1 MTDIIY
7 LKDLEAYKEMTEKQ
21 KKYVSKSAAYDLSLL
36 PTKQMQEEMRAF
48 LEHRIS
54 EVSISTLMS
63 EKTRYNTLCRFVRKK
78 GTKQKSFRDLERE
91 VWLRKLKGWM
101 LEEGLLL
108 TVKEKEVYGTSSS
121 TRSLLIRYFDIF
133 LKYLEPEDTRP
144 EIEKDIWVLDKLDI
158 PCKENLVKRVR
169 TLNFTRILQQEFRN
183 EVKKGIYLNLQDE
196 AVLSVTKEIGAA
208 KKFSY
213 FLQEKYP
220 DIQSCRDINRELIE
234 SYLLYKRTEKASSK
248 NLHSE
253 LTRLRALFESIGKVM
268 GYANLEGL
276 FMNRDL
282 PPTPKSEFKVY
293 SDTEMKR
300 LNAEIVKMNEQ
311 MARFMVIHQ
320 MLGIRISDTLTLW
333 TDCLVEKNGEWLIR
347 IRQMKT
353 RIYTKSVSNE
363 IAALIQ
369 RAIQYTRE
377 RYGETKYI
385 FVDENDC
392 CKPMQYDTIKVRVI
406 KMIRENDLRDD
417 NGELFGFR
425 THMYRHTY
433 GMKLTEMH
441 LDDWTIARLLG
452 HTSLRNV
459 KYYRL
464 MSNQL
469 LADETRMVREQI
481 SMRILKCLDGWEE
494 EYEQIRQNGCF
505 K

>member
-21 KKYVSKSAAYDLSLL
+21 KKYVSKSASYDLSLL
-36 PTKQMQEEMRAF
+36 PTEQMQEEMRAF

-54 EVSISTLMS
+54 EVSIGTLMS
-63 EKTRYNTLCRFVRKK
+63 EKTRYNTLCRFIRKR
-78 GTKQKSFRDLERE
+78 GTKLKSFRDLERE
-91 VWLRKLKGWM
+91 VWIRKLKGWM

-108 TVKEKEVYGTSSS
+108 SVKETEVYGTPSS

-144 EIEKDIWVLDKLDI
+144 EIEKDIWILDKLDI
-158 PCKENLVKRVR
+158 PCKENLVKKVR
-169 TLNFTRILQQEFRN
+169 TLNFTKILQQEFRN
-183 EVKKGIYLNLQDE
+183 EVKKGIHLNLQNE
-196 AVLSVTKEIGAA
+196 AVLSVMKEIGAA
-208 KKFSY
+208 KNFSY
-213 FLQEKYP
+213 FLNEKYP
-220 DIQSCRDINRELIE
+220 DIQSCGDIDRELIE
-234 SYLLYKRTEKASSK
+234 SYLLYKRTEKASNK
-248 NLHSE
+248 NLRSE

-268 GYANLEGL
+268 GYSNLEGL
-276 FMNRDL
+276 FMTRDL
-282 PPTPKSEFKVY
+282 PPSPKSEFKVY
-293 SDTEMKR
+293 SDAEMKR

-320 MLGIRISDTLTLW
+320 MLGTRISDTLTLW
-333 TDCLVEKNGEWLIR
+333 TDCLVEKNGEWLIQ

-353 RIYTKSVSNE
+353 KIYTKAVSSE
-363 IAALIQ
+363 IVTLIH
-369 RAIQYTRE
+369 RAIQYTTE

-406 KMIRENDLRDD
+406 KMIREKDLRDD

-452 HTSLRNV
+452 HISLRNV

-469 LADETRMVREQI
+469 LADETRMARQQM

-505 K
+505 E

>member
-220 DIQSCRDINRELIE
+220 DIQSCRDCI
-234 SYLLYKRTEKASSK
+234 
-248 NLHSE
+248 
-253 LTRLRALFESIGKVM
+253 F
-268 GYANLEGL
+268 
-276 FMNRDL
+276 
-282 PPTPKSEFKVY
+282 
-293 SDTEMKR
+293 
-300 LNAEIVKMNEQ
+300 
-311 MARFMVIHQ
+311 
-320 MLGIRISDTLTLW
+320 
-333 TDCLVEKNGEWLIR
+333 
-347 IRQMKT
+347 
-353 RIYTKSVSNE
+353 
-363 IAALIQ
+363 Q
-369 RAIQYTRE
+369 R
-377 RYGETKYI
+377 
-385 FVDENDC
+385 N
-392 CKPMQYDTIKVRVI
+392 
-406 KMIRENDLRDD
+406 
-417 NGELFGFR
+417 
-425 THMYRHTY
+425 
-433 GMKLTEMH
+433 
-441 LDDWTIARLLG
+441 
-452 HTSLRNV
+452 
-459 KYYRL
+459 
-464 MSNQL
+464 
-469 LADETRMVREQI
+469 
-481 SMRILKCLDGWEE
+481 
-494 EYEQIRQNGCF
+494 
-505 K
+505 

>member
-1 MTDIIY
+1 
-7 LKDLEAYKEMTEKQ
+7 
-21 KKYVSKSAAYDLSLL
+21 
-36 PTKQMQEEMRAF
+36 
-48 LEHRIS
+48 
-54 EVSISTLMS
+54 
-63 EKTRYNTLCRFVRKK
+63 
-78 GTKQKSFRDLERE
+78 
-91 VWLRKLKGWM
+91 
-101 LEEGLLL
+101 
-108 TVKEKEVYGTSSS
+108 
-121 TRSLLIRYFDIF
+121 
-133 LKYLEPEDTRP
+133 
-144 EIEKDIWVLDKLDI
+144 
-158 PCKENLVKRVR
+158 
-169 TLNFTRILQQEFRN
+169 
-183 EVKKGIYLNLQDE
+183 
-196 AVLSVTKEIGAA
+196 
-208 KKFSY
+208 
-213 FLQEKYP
+213 
-220 DIQSCRDINRELIE
+220 
-234 SYLLYKRTEKASSK
+234 
-248 NLHSE
+248 
-253 LTRLRALFESIGKVM
+253 
-268 GYANLEGL
+268 
-276 FMNRDL
+276 
-282 PPTPKSEFKVY
+282 
-293 SDTEMKR
+293 
-300 LNAEIVKMNEQ
+300 
-311 MARFMVIHQ
+311 
-320 MLGIRISDTLTLW
+320 
-333 TDCLVEKNGEWLIR
+333 
-347 IRQMKT
+347 MKT

-385 FVDENDC
+385 FVDENDS

-505 K
+505 E